1 MHAGINPFLALVVS
15 IMPRNS
21 HKRSSSTMRKIRDHD
36 GVEILTYHPK
46 SGSDLDPIELPGA
59 NLARVEFGG

>member
-1 MHAGINPFLALVVS
+1 
-15 IMPRNS
+15 
-21 HKRSSSTMRKIRDHD
+21 MRKIRDHD